1 VDWANILWFELNI
14 NLPIEEAV
22 LRKTSSEP
30 YLLGGAMIKS
40 KELPAFMPS
49 SSRSVHRRIFEAKF
63 SKFFYRGSCDE
74 IFWKITCK
82 G

>member
-1 VDWANILWFELNI
+1 MDLANILWFELNI

-49 SSRSVHRRIFEAKF
+49 SSRSVHRGILEAKF

-74 IFWKITCK
+74 IFWKITC
-82 G
+82 